1 MATLATPTEAL
12 PPNDPFQHLLFRR
25 PEWLVLL
32 FALAIFG
39 VGIAAPPY
47 LMDDVDSVQAIIAR
61 DMLRS
66 GDWVTPE
73 INGIAYLEKPPF
85 KYWLMGIS
93 IGIFGVHDWSARI
106 PVALAAILLCFA
118 TARIA
123 RWAFDAQVGLYS
135 GLVITTCV
143 GLFLFTRVMISD
155 GMLTLAILLALGC
168 FLRIMEPEESNPRAW
183 AMLMGLCLGVGTLMK
198 GLLACVVPVGAI
210 FFYMLATRQILR
222 LETWK
227 RLHIPECIGIAFAVA
242 APWHILAILANP
254 PLFDFTLHA
263 GPGEYRGFFWFYFF
277 NEHLLRFLNLRYPR
291 DYNTVPRVEFWLYHL
306 LWVFPWTAY
315 LPGVVR
321 LRFHD
326 ANRASRTRLL
336 CLSTIAFVLLFFTLS
351 TTQEYYTMPAYP
363 AFAILVACAMA
374 RREPER
380 MAAWNGVARIATGV
394 VFTLA
399 LAAIAFLL
407 AKVWGIPTE
416 GDIAGALTSN
426 PDAYTLALGH
436 LEDLTVDSFAYLK
449 LPLAIAG
456 VAMFVGAI
464 GAYLFRG
471 YRSVLMIAAAMVM
484 FFSAARLALT
494 VFDPYLSTR
503 SLAVAY
509 DAAPKGELVFDDQF
523 YAFSSVA
530 FYADER
536 VLLLNG
542 RINNLEY
549 GSYAPGAPN
558 VFLDDA
564 EFTARWLSAQ
574 RYYLVVAAPRVP
586 AIAAL
591 VGKVHL
597 YEVTESG
604 GKHLFTNK
612 PLGSKRLPHG
622 DANP

>member
-12 PPNDPFQHLLFRR
+12 PPSGPLQRLLFQR
-25 PEWLVLL
+25 PEWLVLI

-47 LMDDVDSVQAIIAR
+47 LMDDVDSVQAVIAR

-66 GDWVTPE
+66 GDWVTPH
-73 INGIAYLEKPPF
+73 INGVAYMEKPPF
-85 KYWLMGIS
+85 KYWLMSIS
-93 IGIFGVHDWSARI
+93 FGIFGVHDWSARI
-106 PVALAAILLCFA
+106 PVALAAVLLCFA

-155 GMLTLAILLALGC
+155 GMLTLAILIALGC
-168 FLRIMEPEESNPRAW
+168 FLRMMEPEETNPRAW
-183 AMLMGLCLGVGTLMK
+183 AMTMGLSLGVGTLIK

-210 FFYMLATRQILR
+210 FFYLLATRRIFH

-227 RLHIPECIGIAFAVA
+227 RLHIPECTGIAIAVA
-242 APWHILAILANP
+242 APWHILAMLANP

-263 GPGEYRGFFWFYFF
+263 GPGQYRGFFWFYFF

-291 DYNTVPRVEFWLYHL
+291 DYNTVPRVQFWLYHL
-306 LWVFPWTAY
+306 LWVFPWTAF
-315 LPGVVR
+315 LPGVAK

-336 CLSTIAFVLLFFTLS
+336 CLCTIAFVLLFFSLS

-363 AFAILVACAMA
+363 AFAILVGCAMA
-374 RREPER
+374 RREPNED
-380 MAAWNGVARIATGV
+380 AAWSRIARLATGAI
-394 VFTLA
+394 FSLA

-407 AKVWGIPTE
+407 AKVWQIPVQ
-416 GDIAGALTSN
+416 GDIAGALSSN
-426 PDAYTLALGH
+426 PEAYTLALGH
-436 LEDLTVDSFAYLK
+436 LEDLTIDSFAYLK
-449 LPLAIAG
+449 LPLAVAG
-456 VAMFVGAI
+456 VAMLAGAA
-464 GAYLFRG
+464 GAFLFRG
-471 YRSVLMIAAAMVM
+471 YRSALVIAAAMVM

-503 SLAVAY
+503 DLAVAY
-509 DAAPKGELVFDDQF
+509 DAAPHGELIFDDQF

-549 GSYAPGAPN
+549 GSYEPGAPN
-558 VFLDDA
+558 VFLNNE
-564 EFTARWLSAQ
+564 EFAARWKSGQ
-574 RYYLVVAAPRVP
+574 RYYLVVAAPRVSL
-586 AIAAL
+586 IADV
-591 VGKVHL
+591 VGKEQLHHVS
-597 YEVTESG
+597 ESG
-604 GKHLFTNK
+604 GKFLFTNH
-612 PLGSKRLPHG
+612 PLHSKGQTGGRAMP
-622 DANP
+622 